1 MHSTARSFKTPDKV
15 YAMHMWI
22 DTIYWI
28 GTVDLE
34 WSFLTALPEFF
45 LPQGHHG
52 DSGAARANI
61 VLPGTA
67 YTEKVRVILLAVCLP
82 ACLPEAPATCALARL
97 PVCRSS
103 CPQARLHAANPS
115 TCLPICVPASLSCG
129 WLPAWLR
136 TYLSM
141 CACLSAGLFSC
152 PSTNANTTGHARKC
166 GLSSVLKCLC
176 SYVYVRPRIH
186 PPA

>member
-67 YTEKVRVILLAVCLP
+67 YTEKVSD
-82 ACLPEAPATCALARL
+82 CARCVLARL
-97 PVCRSS
+97 L
-103 CPQARLHAANPS
+103 A
-115 TCLPICVPASLSCG
+115 
-129 WLPAWLR
+129 
-136 TYLSM
+136 
-141 CACLSAGLFSC
+141 
-152 PSTNANTTGHARKC
+152 
-166 GLSSVLKCLC
+166 
-176 SYVYVRPRIH
+176 
-186 PPA
+186 